1 MFLLV
6 LHDLFII
13 YYYLFIYAF
22 SEFLR
27 CQFIAQE
34 ASFPYQV
41 LYGVMNADFE
51 KCSRNG
57 STLFSGLFF
66 FLCVIHRGSGT
77 NCRNYNTHK
86 RSPIKK

>member
-1 MFLLV
+1 MRLLKFSFSASLRAVTVFLLV

-66 FLCVIHRGSGT
+66 FFA
-77 NCRNYNTHK
+77 
-86 RSPIKK
+86 